1 MIYTKII
8 LITCL
13 FPFYVIFFDNVFC
26 YFFVL
31 LWDKALSKQKA
42 FPSSW
47 TSQGFCAWIQSI
59 FPRIQFCLFSREVT
73 FSLCHLFIKQRL
85 YWSHPSTHFLIFT
98 CLFSLLH
105 RAGVCFVHQSNVLCD
120 ILVIG
125 LFIECV
131 ICKLQEMQNNSWRK
145 SFVYCDVYHT
155 ISLSEEQKN
164 IG

>member
-1 MIYTKII
+1 M
-8 LITCL
+8 
-13 FPFYVIFFDNVFC
+13 
-26 YFFVL
+26 FFVISLYYCEIKPWVNKRRSL
-31 LWDKALSKQKA
+31 LRELLKA
-42 FPSSW
+42 FVPEF
-47 TSQGFCAWIQSI
+47 SQLSQEYKFVY
-59 FPRIQFCLFSREVT
+59 FREKIS